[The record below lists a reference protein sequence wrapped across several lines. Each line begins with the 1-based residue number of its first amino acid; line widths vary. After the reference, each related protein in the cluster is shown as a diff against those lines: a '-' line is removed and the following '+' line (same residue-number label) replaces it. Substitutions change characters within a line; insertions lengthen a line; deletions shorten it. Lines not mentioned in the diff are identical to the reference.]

1 MAPAELEALLLEHPQ
16 VADCG
21 VVGIP
26 NERAGELPRAYIV
39 KKANITLTEKEIHDY
54 VNGE

>member
-1 MAPAELEALLLEHPQ
+1 MAPAELEALLLEHPK

-39 KKANITLTEKEIHDY
+39 KKANITLTEKEIHNY